1 VMSALVWLGV
11 LACAASLAL
20 AVLLV
25 VTPGRTKVPLSRLD
39 PDAAPARSRFAG
51 AAEHTTVLADRL
63 LKRLGR
69 TGQLQ
74 NVLEQAGIRSRPAE
88 VLVVAGGAALGAGAV
103 GLGLSGI
110 GTGLLLALAAPLVVA
125 AVVSIRRSRRQAA
138 FTAQLDDSLQ
148 LMASSLRAGHSVLR
162 ALDAVSRDSESP
174 TAEEFSR
181 VVNETRVGRDVNEA
195 LEEVAQRTA
204 SEDFAWVVQAIS
216 IHREV
221 GGNLAEVLD
230 GVGTTIRE
238 RNELRR
244 QARVLSAEGRS
255 SGVVLF
261 TLPLAVSGLL
271 ALVAPDYMG
280 VLVQSSLGLLML
292 AAAAALMTV
301 GALWLRSIVK
311 VRF

>member
-1 VMSALVWLGV
+1 MTALLWTGV
-11 LACAASLAL
+11 IAVVAGLAL
-20 AVLLV
+20 GGLLV
-25 VTPGRTKVPLSRLD
+25 AAPRRPTVPLSRLV
-39 PDAAPARSRFAG
+39 PDAAPPQSRLAG
-51 AAEHTTVLADRL
+51 AAADATALAERL
-63 LKRLGR
+63 LRRIGR
-69 TGQLQ
+69 SGQLQ
-74 NVLEQAGIRSRPAE
+74 SVLEQAGIQARPAE
-88 VLVVAGGAALGAGAV
+88 VLVICAGAVLGAGAAGIV
-103 GLGLSGI
+103 LSGA
-110 GTGLLLALAAPLVVA
+110 GVGFLLALVAVLGVVA
-125 AVVSIRRSRRQAA
+125 TISVRRSRRRAA
-138 FTAQLDDSLQ
+138 FMDQLDDSLR

-162 ALDAVSRDSESP
+162 ALDAVSHDAESP
-174 TAEEFSR
+174 TSEEFSR

-195 LEEVAQRTA
+195 LAEVAERTG

-216 IHREV
+216 IHRDV

-230 GVGTTIRE
+230 GVGNTIRE

-271 ALVAPDYMG
+271 AVVAPDYMSPLLRSSSG
-280 VLVQSSLGLLML
+280 LVML
-292 AAAAALMTV
+292 AVAAGLMCV

>member
-1 VMSALVWLGV
+1 MSAPVW
-11 LACAASLAL
+11 L
-20 AVLLV
+20 AVLAGAASIALV
-25 VTPGRTKVPLSRLD
+25 VLLVAIPKRTTVPLSRLD
-39 PDAAPARSRFAG
+39 PHAAPARSRLAG
-51 AAEHTTVLADRL
+51 AAEDTTALADRL
-63 LKRLGR
+63 LERMGR
-69 TGQLQ
+69 TGQFQ
-74 NVLEQAGIRSRPAE
+74 NLLEQAGIQSRPAE
-88 VLVVAGGAALGAGAV
+88 VVVISGGMVLGAGA
-103 GLGLSGI
+103 L
-110 GTGLLLALAAPLVVA
+110 GLLLGGIGVGLLLVLVAPLVVA
-125 AVVSIRRSRRQAA
+125 AVISVRRSRRQAA
-138 FTAQLDDSLQ
+138 FMAQLDESLQ

-181 VVNETRVGRDVNEA
+181 VVNETRVGRDVKEA
-195 LEEVAQRTA
+195 LEEVAQRTG
-204 SEDFAWVVQAIS
+204 SEDFSWVVQAIA

-244 QARVLSAEGRS
+244 QARVLSAEGRA

-271 ALVAPDYMG
+271 AVVAPDYMG
-280 VLVQSSLGLLML
+280 ALVRSSTGVVML
-292 AAAAALMTV
+292 AAAGALMVV
-301 GALWLRSIVK
+301 GTLWLRSIVK

>member
-1 VMSALVWLGV
+1 MSGLAWVAV
-11 LACAASLAL
+11 LACAGSLAL
-20 AVLLV
+20 VVLLV
-25 VTPGRTKVPLSRLD
+25 AAPRRPKVPLSRLD
-39 PDAAPARSRFAG
+39 PDAAPAVGRLAG
-51 AAEHTTVLADRL
+51 AAADTTALAERL
-63 LKRLGR
+63 LRRSGR

-74 NVLEQAGIRSRPAE
+74 TLLEQAGIQSRPAE
-88 VLVVAGGAALGAGAV
+88 VLVVTGGVALGAGAV
-103 GLGLSGI
+103 GVGLSGP
-110 GTGLLLALAAPLVVA
+110 GTGLLLALAAPFVVA
-125 AVVSIRRSRRQAA
+125 GFVSVRRSRRRSA
-138 FTAQLDDSLQ
+138 FMAQLDDSLQ

-181 VVNETRVGRDVNEA
+181 VVNETRVGRDVNAA
-195 LEEVAQRTA
+195 LDEVAQRTG
-204 SEDFAWVVQAIS
+204 SEDFAWVVQAIA

-230 GVGTTIRE
+230 SVGTTIRE
-238 RNELRR
+238 RSELRR
-244 QARVLSAEGRS
+244 QARVLSAEGRM

-271 ALVAPDYMG
+271 AMVAPDYMAA
-280 VLVQSSLGLLML
+280 LVQSSTGLLML
-292 AAAAALMTV
+292 AVATVLMAG

>member
-1 VMSALVWLGV
+1 MSGLVWVAL
-11 LACAASLAL
+11 LACAASIALVVL
-20 AVLLV
+20 AVAS
-25 VTPGRTKVPLSRLD
+25 PGRATVPLSRLD
-39 PDAAPARSRFAG
+39 PSATPARSRLAG
-51 AAEHTTVLADRL
+51 AAEDTTALADRL
-63 LKRLGR
+63 LGRTGR

-74 NVLEQAGIRSRPAE
+74 EVLEQAGIQTRPAE
-88 VLVVAGGAALGAGAV
+88 LLVITGGVALGAGVV
-103 GLGLSGI
+103 GLATGGAAI
-110 GTGLLLALAAPLVVA
+110 GLLLVVLAPLGVA
-125 AVVSIRRSRRQAA
+125 AVISVRRTRRQAA
-138 FTAQLDDSLQ
+138 FMAQLDESLQ

-181 VVNETRVGRDVNEA
+181 VVNETRVGRDVKEA
-195 LEEVAQRTA
+195 LEEVAQRTG
-204 SEDFAWVVQAIS
+204 SEDFSWVVQAIA

-244 QARVLSAEGRS
+244 QARVLSAEGRA

-261 TLPLAVSGLL
+261 TLPLVVSGLL
-271 ALVAPDYMG
+271 AVVAPDYMG
-280 VLVQSSLGLLML
+280 ALVRSSTGLVML
-292 AAAAALMTV
+292 ATAAALMVV
-301 GALWLRSIVK
+301 GTLWLRTIVK

>member
-1 VMSALVWLGV
+1 MSAAVWVAV
-11 LACAASLAL
+11 LACAGSLGL
-20 AVLLV
+20 GVLLV
-25 VTPGRTKVPLSRLD
+25 AVPRRPKVPLSRLD
-39 PDAAPARSRFAG
+39 PDAAPTRSRLAG
-51 AAEHTTVLADRL
+51 AAEDTTALAERL
-63 LKRLGR
+63 LKRMGR

-74 NVLEQAGIRSRPAE
+74 GVLEQAGIQSRPAE

-125 AVVSIRRSRRQAA
+125 AVVSVRRSRRRAA
-138 FTAQLDDSLQ
+138 FMSQLDDSLQ

>member
-1 VMSALVWLGV
+1 MPAPVWAGV
-11 LACAASLAL
+11 LAVVAALAL
-20 AVLLV
+20 AAALV
-25 VTPGRTKVPLSRLD
+25 AAPRRPRVPLSRLD
-39 PDAAPARSRFAG
+39 PDAAPARSRLAG
-51 AAEHTTVLADRL
+51 AAEDTTAFAERL
-63 LKRLGR
+63 LRRLGR

-74 NVLEQAGIRSRPAE
+74 TALEQAGIRVRPAE
-88 VLVVAGGAALGAGAV
+88 ALVITGGATIGAFAAGV
-103 GLGLSGI
+103 VLSGA
-110 GTGLLLALAAPLVVA
+110 GTGLLLALVAPLA
-125 AVVSIRRSRRQAA
+125 AVGVVHVRRTRRRAA
-138 FTAQLDDSLQ
+138 FMEQLDDSLR

-162 ALDAVSRDSESP
+162 ALDAVSHDAESP

-181 VVNETRVGRDVNEA
+181 VVNETRVGRDVNVA
-195 LEEVAQRTA
+195 LEEVAQRTG
-204 SEDFAWVVQAIS
+204 SEDFAWVVQAIA

-244 QARVLSAEGRS
+244 QARVLSAEGRA

-271 ALVAPDYMG
+271 ALVAGDYMA
-280 VLVQSSLGLLML
+280 VLVRSSAGLVML
-292 AAAAALMTV
+292 AVAAALMGV
-301 GALWLRSIVK
+301 GAVWLRSIVK